1 MNYEGV
7 VPTSYLSWASKN
19 YEKLSLV
26 LFFEVSKY
34 IKRKVVFF
42 FLMPNRM
49 IEATVILLT
58 HTHKLKALF
67 IRHLQDLTKKFTACV
82 L

>member
-1 MNYEGV
+1 
-7 VPTSYLSWASKN
+7 
-19 YEKLSLV
+19 
-26 LFFEVSKY
+26 
-34 IKRKVVFF
+34 
-42 FLMPNRM
+42 MPNRR

-67 IRHLQDLTKKFTACV
+67 TRHLQDLTKEFIACV